1 MCWVQLE
8 TPQPLFCC
16 WQEGLRGKLSG
27 VSHSCKDL
35 GQIYF
40 IFLICVTLWV
50 PILPV
55 NDCLEYIFVHQTQLN
70 LAFFSVSWTN
80 TSFQRPVTQKVRCFT
95 SKWRETTSDIWLRW
109 LLVTLALV
117 SFSLVLLVI
126 VAFFCLILCKVYDA
140 FFCLLDWSG
149 FNYIKLFY
157 ISMYLCWVLLL
168 ATKNWL
174 ICISN
179 DVSVS

>member
-1 MCWVQLE
+1 MPWIHFC
-8 TPQPLFCC
+8 TPNTC
-16 WQEGLRGKLSG
+16 
-27 VSHSCKDL
+27 
-35 GQIYF
+35 I
-40 IFLICVTLWV
+40 
-50 PILPV
+50 
-55 NDCLEYIFVHQTQLN
+55 

-126 VAFFCLILCKVYDA
+126 VAFLSDIVQRFLMP
-140 FFCLLDWSG
+140 FCLLDWSG

-157 ISMYLCWVLLL
+157 IPMLFFAICNQKLTHLRIKW
-168 ATKNWL
+168 
-174 ICISN
+174 CISLLEQKRHGSFCTILKVN
-179 DVSVS
+179 